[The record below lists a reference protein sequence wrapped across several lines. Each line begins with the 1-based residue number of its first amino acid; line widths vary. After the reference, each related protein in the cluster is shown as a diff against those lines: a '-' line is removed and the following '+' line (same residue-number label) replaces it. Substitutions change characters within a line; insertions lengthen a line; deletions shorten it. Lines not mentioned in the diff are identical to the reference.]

1 MSEMQIFNYNQEQIR
16 TIEQGGE
23 IWWVLKDVCAAL
35 SIVDHKSV
43 AKRLDADEVGQ
54 TLLTDSIGREQQT
67 YIVNE
72 PGLYNVIL
80 RSDKPEAKDFKRW
93 VTHEVLPQIRNKGA
107 YTGQQRMTAAQIL
120 AAQASLLVDM
130 EARMNVVQ
138 AQQEALSERV
148 DMAIQ
153 VFSRPSEDHWK
164 EDMDRTIKQM
174 CVDFHQSVLQMKG
187 SLYEELE
194 RTVNCNINIRLTR
207 LKQRMSKAGVRYRD
221 VHRLTKL
228 DAIAADKSLRAV
240 FESLVRERQ
249 SRFAIQHGNI
259 VKQLLDSDETDGME
273 VIQDE

>member
-1 MSEMQIFNYNQEQIR
+1 MNEMQIFSYGNEKMR
-16 TIEQGGE
+16 TVEMDGE
-23 IWWVLKDVCAAL
+23 LWWVLRDVCAVL
-35 SIVDHKSV
+35 GIVKPENV
-43 AKRLDADEVGQ
+43 AARLDEDEKGTCLMGTPSGAQNMV
-54 TLLTDSIGREQQT
+54 I
-67 YIVNE
+67 INE

-80 RSDKPEAKDFKRW
+80 RSQKPEAKDFKRW

-164 EDMDRTIKQM
+164 EDMDRAIKQM

-259 VKQLLDSDETDGME
+259 IKQLLDSDETE